1 MRLTVTLRAP
11 ATGKSTTVRARPSS
25 GLTAGTWV
33 ISERA
38 RRAAFRRIGVE
49 TDPGANP
56 TIETTA
62 TIRAIDAD
70 GWHTYT
76 LWS

>member
-1 MRLTVTLRAP
+1 MRLIVTLRAP
-11 ATGKSTTVRARPSS
+11 ATSKSTTVRARPPNIH
-25 GLTAGTWV
+25 GGVWV

-76 LWS
+76 LWA